1 MQQNIPEA
9 KIVAANLAA
18 LVGCVINKFTS
29 RVMTTLVHLLLGL
42 HFDKYTWLLIIQM
55 ENI

>member
-42 HFDKYTWLLIIQM
+42 HFDKYT
-55 ENI
+55 